1 MNGENGDGE
10 KPDDADE
17 DIELQTEPDDI
28 AMSEVDEDVDNVGD
42 ISVEINVDE
51 LVAKIESD
59 IDADSEHKREVRRRL
74 DELNEEHDQDD
85 EGTYNFD
92 LDDDL

>member
-1 MNGENGDGE
+1 MNGENGNGE

-17 DIELQTEPDDI
+17 DIEPQTESEDI
-28 AMSEVDEDVDNVGD
+28 VMSEVDEDVDNVGD

-51 LVAKIESD
+51 LVANIESND
-59 IDADSEHKREVRRRL
+59 DADSEHKREVRRRL
-74 DELNEEHDQDD
+74 DVLDEQRDEDD
-85 EGTYNFD
+85 EGTYNFN